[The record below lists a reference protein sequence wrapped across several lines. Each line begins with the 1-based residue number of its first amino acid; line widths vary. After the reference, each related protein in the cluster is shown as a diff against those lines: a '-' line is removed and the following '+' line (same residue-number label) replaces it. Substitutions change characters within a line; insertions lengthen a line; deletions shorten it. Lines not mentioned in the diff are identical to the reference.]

1 MVMTMKTMNNLNVF
15 LQWRRYL
22 ILLCVALGSAFISNV
37 SYAAQLTA
45 SVDRDNLGAQET
57 FTLTVAADS
66 RASEKPD
73 FNLLKNDFDI
83 LSSNESQFTSITNGS
98 AEFKKVWQ
106 LTLAPKRVG
115 TLLIP
120 SFTVDKAI
128 SDAIEI
134 KVTKQNPTQTS
145 GDEPVRVLMDV
156 NKKDVFVQ
164 EQILVKIQIVSKVNL
179 NQTELQPL
187 TIDNAVVVAL
197 DEKPKRFINTING
210 VQYLIEEQNFAIFP
224 QQSGELVIPS
234 LIYSVVPAV
243 ERDLWNDP
251 FGRSRSNIL
260 RLPTDEQHI
269 TVKPVP
275 AEAAGKPWLPANNL
289 TLNETWSASLDHLKM
304 GEPVTRTITISADGL
319 TGGQISPL
327 PLNAGEG
334 LTFYPDQPQNSDVK
348 TTKGIQGKRV
358 ETIAI
363 IPNHGGDFTLPEIN
377 IEWWDANAQV
387 MKTATLPAKNISVLG
402 DAAPVAATPN
412 PTTTTQ
418 PLESQA
424 NTGAL
429 VVNKVNPW
437 LWASNIVFVL
447 LSIVLGVYA
456 VHLKSKLKIVQNER
470 DDLNNIQSE
479 KEKHIWDL
487 LKHAASSRDANA
499 LRKNVLAW
507 AKFHWPDAS
516 IHSLDD
522 VAKLAAK
529 IELTQALKD
538 LDALLYSN
546 HPSEHWEPNQLLNL
560 LNECRKE
567 KNSRK
572 KTEGL
577 KPLYNN

>member
-1 MVMTMKTMNNLNVF
+1 MSS
-15 LQWRRYL
+15 
-22 ILLCVALGSAFISNV
+22 I
-37 SYAAQLTA
+37 SYAGQLTA
-45 SVDRDNLGAQET
+45 SVDRDNIGVQET
-57 FTLTVAADS
+57 FTLTVSADS
-66 RASEKPD
+66 RVSEKPD
-73 FNLLKNDFDI
+73 FSLLKNDFEI
-83 LSSNESQFTSITNGS
+83 LSNNESQFTSISNGG

-106 LTLAPKRVG
+106 LTLAPKRAG

-134 KVTKQNPTQTS
+134 KVTKQNPTQTNS
-145 GDEPVRVLMDV
+145 DDPVHITMDV
-156 NKKDVFVQ
+156 NKSSAFVQ
-164 EQILVKIQIVSKVNL
+164 EQILVKVQIVSKVNL

-210 VQYLIEEQNFAIFP
+210 VQHLIEEQNFAIFP

-260 RLPTDEQHI
+260 RLPTEEQHI

-304 GEPVTRTITISADGL
+304 GEPVTRTITISAQGL

-327 PLNAGEG
+327 PINAADG
-334 LTFYPDQPQNSDVK
+334 LTFYPDQPQNNDAK
-348 TTKGIQGKRV
+348 TTKGIQGTRI

-363 IPNHGGDFTLPEIN
+363 IPNHGGDFTLPAIN
-377 IEWWDANAQV
+377 IEWWDVNAQT
-387 MKTATLPAKNISVLG
+387 MKTATLPEKKISVLG
-402 DAAPVAATPN
+402 DAAPVVATVPSSSAATPEHQVNAN
-412 PTTTTQ
+412 P
-418 PLESQA
+418 
-424 NTGAL
+424 
-429 VVNKVNPW
+429 VVVTKTNPW
-437 LWASNIVFVL
+437 LWASNIIFVL
-447 LSIVLGVYA
+447 LTLALGVY
-456 VHLKSKLKIVQNER
+456 VLHLKSILKAMQNER
-470 DDLNNIQSE
+470 DEERAIQSE
-479 KEKHIWDL
+479 KEKHIWNL
-487 LKHAASSRDANA
+487 LKHAASNRDAVA

-507 AKFHWPDAS
+507 AIFHSPEAS

-522 VAKLAAK
+522 VAKLAGK
-529 IELTQALKD
+529 TELSQELKN
-538 LDALLYSN
+538 LDAVLYSN
-546 HPSEHWEPNQLLNL
+546 HPSEAWEPKQLLNL

-567 KNSRK
+567 KNTRK
-572 KTEGL
+572 KSDGL

>member
-1 MVMTMKTMNNLNVF
+1 MNNLNPF
-15 LQWRRYL
+15 LHWRRYL
-22 ILLCVALGSAFISNV
+22 ILLCMFIPSIFAANI
-37 SYAAQLTA
+37 SYAGQLTA
-45 SVDRDNLGAQET
+45 SVDRDNIGVQET
-57 FTLTVAADS
+57 FTLTVSADS
-66 RASEKPD
+66 RVSEKPD
-73 FNLLKNDFDI
+73 FGLLKNDFEI
-83 LSSNESQFTSITNGS
+83 LSNNESQFTSISNNG

-106 LTLAPKRVG
+106 LTLAPKRAG

-120 SFTVDKAI
+120 SFTVEQAI

-134 KVTKQNPTQTS
+134 KVTKQSPTQAT
-145 GDEPVRVLMDV
+145 GDEPVHVLMDV
-156 NKKDVFVQ
+156 TKKDTFVQ

-187 TIDNAVVVAL
+187 AIDNAVVIAL

-210 VQYLIEEQNFAIFP
+210 VQHLIEEQNFAIFP

-260 RLPTDEQHI
+260 RLPTEEQHI
-269 TVKPVP
+269 NVRPIP
-275 AEAAGKPWLPANNL
+275 AEAAGKSWLPATNL

-304 GEPVTRTITISADGL
+304 GEPVTRTITISAEGL

-327 PLNAGEG
+327 PINVADG
-334 LTFYPDQPQNSDVK
+334 LTFYPDQPQNSDIK

-363 IPNHGGDFTLPEIN
+363 IPNHGGEFTLPEIN
-377 IEWWDANAQV
+377 IEWWDVNAQV
-387 MKTATLPAKNISVLG
+387 MKTATLPAKKINVLG
-402 DAAPVAATPN
+402 DAAPVVTPTPSTNASALTPEQQAT
-412 PTTTTQ
+412 T
-418 PLESQA
+418 
-424 NTGAL
+424 NTV
-429 VVNKVNPW
+429 VVNKINPW
-437 LWASNIVFVL
+437 LWASTIAFAL
-447 LSIVLGVYA
+447 LSLVLIVYIL
-456 VHLKSKLKIVQNER
+456 HLKSRLKTVQNER
-470 DDLNNIQSE
+470 DDLNNLANE

-487 LKHAASSRDANA
+487 LKHAASSRDAAA

-507 AKFHWPDAS
+507 AKFHWPEAS

-522 VAKLAAK
+522 IAKLAGRA
-529 IELTQALKD
+529 ELTQSLKE

-546 HPSEHWEPNQLLNL
+546 HPSDSWEPNQLLNL

-567 KNSRK
+567 KNNRK
-572 KTEGL
+572 KSEGL

>member
-1 MVMTMKTMNNLNVF
+1 MNMTMKTMNNLNLF
-15 LQWRRYL
+15 FNWRRHL
-22 ILLCVALGSAFISNV
+22 ILLCVFISSIFMASA
-37 SYAAQLTA
+37 SYAGQLTA
-45 SVDRDNLGAQET
+45 SVDRDNIGTQET
-57 FTLTVAADS
+57 FTLTVSADS
-66 RASEKPD
+66 RVSEKPD
-73 FNLLKNDFDI
+73 FSLLKNDFEI
-83 LSSNESQFTSITNGS
+83 LSNNESQYTSITNGS

-134 KVTKQNPTQTS
+134 KVTKQSPTQQT
-145 GDEPVRVLMDV
+145 GDEPVHVTMDV
-156 NKKDVFVQ
+156 NKSSAFVQ

-210 VQYLIEEQNFAIFP
+210 VQHLIEEQNFAIFP

-260 RLPTDEQHI
+260 RLSTEEQHI
-269 TVKPVP
+269 KVNPVP

-304 GEPVTRTITISADGL
+304 GEPVTRTITISAQGL

-334 LTFYPDQPQNSDVK
+334 LTFYPDQPQNSDAK
-348 TTKGIQGKRV
+348 TTKGIQGTRV

-363 IPNHGGDFTLPEIN
+363 IPNHGGDFTLPAIN
-377 IEWWDANAQV
+377 VEWWDVNAQA
-387 MKTATLPAKNISVLG
+387 MKTATLPEKKITVLG
-402 DAAPVAATPN
+402 DAAPAPVTV
-412 PTTTTQ
+412 PTSNSTTAEQ
-418 PLESQA
+418 PA
-424 NTGAL
+424 NANAVILT
-429 VVNKVNPW
+429 KTNPW
-437 LWASNIVFVL
+437 LWASNIIFL
-447 LSIVLGVYA
+447 LLTLVLGVY
-456 VHLKSKLKIVQNER
+456 VLHLKSALKVIQNER
-470 DDLNNIQSE
+470 DESNNILSE

-487 LKHAASSRDANA
+487 LKHAASSRDATA

-507 AKFHWPDAS
+507 AKFHWPNAS

-522 VAKLAAK
+522 VAKLAGK
-529 IELTQALKD
+529 LELTQALKD

-546 HPSEHWEPNQLLNL
+546 HPSDNWEPNQLLNL

-572 KTEGL
+572 KSEGL